1 MPAPYLAQGNKT
13 FQGRVSMT
21 FFKKLTMPLLAGF
34 LMLGGL
40 TACDREGPMER
51 AGEKVDET
59 VERAGDKVERA
70 TDK

>member
-1 MPAPYLAQGNKT
+1 M
-13 FQGRVSMT
+13 VS
-21 FFKKLTMPLLAGF
+21 FKKLAIPVFAGMLL
-34 LMLGGL
+34 LGGL

-51 AGEKVDET
+51 AGEKVDRS

>member
-1 MPAPYLAQGNKT
+1 
-13 FQGRVSMT
+13 MT

-40 TACDREGPMER
+40 IACDREGPMER

-59 VERAGDKVERA
+59 VERAGDKVERT

>member
-1 MPAPYLAQGNKT
+1 MA
-13 FQGRVSMT
+13 S
-21 FFKKLTMPLLAGF
+21 FKKSTLSVIAAILL
-34 LMLGGL
+34 LGGL